1 MRVLGIIGPSGCGK
15 TTILEQLHKKS
26 LVHINPTYTERPK
39 RTEDEEELEHKF
51 VTPAEFDRLEES
63 GFFIKVIRAFG
74 LKYRYAVPKLQE
86 EKGKVALVM
95 LRAQLVPLLLKL
107 YPASKVYQIEAPFS
121 VAAKWMK
128 KRGDNET
135 GTRLDGFEAELK
147 QGREYA
153 DRVFINN
160 GDLSACVRHINEAI
174 KEDFK

>member
-15 TTILEQLHKKS
+15 TTILKQLHKEG
-26 LVHINPTYTERPK
+26 LVYINPTYTERPK

-51 VTPAEFDRLEES
+51 ITPAEFDRLEAS

-86 EKGKVALVM
+86 ENGKVALVM

-121 VAAKWMK
+121 VAVEWMK
-128 KRGDNET
+128 KRGDGEI
-135 GTRLDGFEAELK
+135 GTRMDDFEAEAK

-153 DRVFINN
+153 DRVFIND
-160 GDLSACVRHINEAI
+160 GDLSACVRRISGAI
-174 KEDFK
+174 EEDFK